1 MAKKGIMPE
10 ESRKERKKTAERLFI
25 AARESAER
33 EKKLREAGVE
43 EYTPSPVRAFELA
56 AEHYRAL
63 GMLKEAGKSYGL
75 AFDEASK
82 RKDTIPEVGDPRY
95 LRNLETYSERMGKYA
110 KGSWRIGR
118 GKLEALVMA
127 VVGLVSGIF
136 FLSPNITGNAI
147 ANLSDNTSSWIGAA
161 LIFVGLVA
169 GFFWI
174 KNRKK

>member
-1 MAKKGIMPE
+1 
-10 ESRKERKKTAERLFI
+10 
-25 AARESAER
+25 
-33 EKKLREAGVE
+33 
-43 EYTPSPVRAFELA
+43 
-56 AEHYRAL
+56 
-63 GMLKEAGKSYGL
+63 
-75 AFDEASK
+75 
-82 RKDTIPEVGDPRY
+82 
-95 LRNLETYSERMGKYA
+95 
-110 KGSWRIGR
+110 
-118 GKLEALVMA
+118 MA